1 MHKVRQQDW
10 DKVYKNKSS
19 LGLLRKDINDGATL
33 KELLI
38 RWPYHVEEGVLINNC
53 EILLGLN
60 VMEMLETAYKFDQ
73 VFLDEAIP

>member
-38 RWPYHVEEGVLINNC
+38 RWPYLVEEGVLINNC